1 MGEYTFSLLDIDYVL
16 EEKKPVI
23 RIFGRTDKGQSIVA
37 FDRGFEPY
45 FYAYSKEPEKTAE
58 RLKELKKEEFVIEK
72 VKIEKK
78 LLNGKEVKILKV
90 VMQSPTEV
98 PSAREAVKHVR
109 GVEGVYEAD
118 ILFARRYLFDN
129 GLMPMVMISAK
140 GKIVSDAE
148 IKKNYKAEILID
160 LEERPKNTDKTL
172 SDLNVMS
179 FDIEVYNPKGAPDQ
193 KIDYIT
199 MLSLKDGKIEKLIST
214 KTSKEPSNKIEKVSS
229 EAEIIKKFAEIVNE
243 RDVDILV
250 GYNSDQFD
258 LEYIR
263 NRMER
268 VKYEVVLGRTEDP
281 LKFKKKG
288 LFTAVQTI
296 GRVHIDLF
304 HYASYILRG
313 ALGGISSRTLENVA
327 QTFLGEG
334 KKEIDWKVMWKYW
347 DEGDEKLDQLFEYA
361 LHDSVLTW
369 KLANVFLPKVYEIAK
384 LVKIPVFDA
393 IRTSYGQ
400 LVENYLI
407 WNAHERN
414 EIAPNRPDEE
424 ERDARYE
431 LGAIEGAYVKEPK
444 KGMYENIALLD
455 FRSLYPT
462 IIISHNIDPSTINC
476 DCCKGIAEPVPETK
490 NWFCKKR
497 RGLIPDVL
505 EKIIDRRVKVKEHM
519 KKLDK
524 NSEEYKELDNEQYA
538 LKILANSAYGYLA
551 YRNARWYSRSSASS
565 VTALGRM
572 YIKKI
577 MDVAENEKLEVIY
590 GDTDSLFAIS
600 KEGPIEDRIKNFLKK
615 INSELPRAMELE
627 LEGIYKR
634 GIFVSKKRYA
644 LADKNGKTTVK
655 GLEFVRRDWSQLAK
669 DTQKKVLE
677 ALLDKGSSEKAFEI
691 VREVINRLKE
701 GRVTKEDL
709 VVYTAL
715 TRPLEKY
722 EVTAPHIAVAKI
734 LKKKGEDIKT
744 GSSIGYII
752 IKGEGK
758 ISERARPVDEVDF
771 KKYDKDYYIEHEII
785 PAVSRVMEALGY
797 EEGALLGKKQFKL
810 THF

>member
-16 EEKKPVI
+16 EEKKPAI

-45 FYAYSKEPEKTAE
+45 FYVSAKEPEKTAE
-58 RLKELKKEEFVIEK
+58 KLKELKKEEFVIEK
-72 VKIEKK
+72 VLAEKK
-78 LLNGKEVKILKV
+78 LLNGKETKILKV
-90 VMQSPTEV
+90 VMRSPSEV
-98 PSAREAVKHVR
+98 PAARDAVKHVH
-109 GVEGVYEAD
+109 GVENVYEAD

-129 GLMPMVMISAK
+129 GLMPMGMISAK
-140 GKIVSDAE
+140 GELVADNE
-148 IKKNYKAEILID
+148 IKKTYKADIIVD
-160 LEERPKNTDKTL
+160 LKETPRNVDKPL
-172 SDLNVMS
+172 PELNVMS
-179 FDIEVYNPKGAPDQ
+179 FDIEVYNPKGAPDS

-214 KTSKEPSNKIEKVSS
+214 KTSKKLNDKIEKVSS
-229 EAEIIKKFAEIVNE
+229 EAEIIKKFSEIVNAQ
-243 RDVDILV
+243 DVDVLV

-268 VKYEVVLGRTEDP
+268 AKYEVVLGRTNDT

-288 LFTAVQTI
+288 LFTAVQTV

-313 ALGGISSRTLENVA
+313 ALGGISSRTLENVS

-334 KKEIDWKVMWKYW
+334 KKEVDWKVMWKYW
-347 DEGDEKLDQLFEYA
+347 DEGGETLDKLFEYA

-369 KLANVFLPKVYEIAK
+369 KLANIFLPKVYEIAK
-384 LVKIPVFDA
+384 IVKIPVFDA

-400 LVENYLI
+400 LVENYLM

-414 EIAPNRPDEE
+414 EIAPNRPEEE
-424 ERDARYE
+424 EREARYE

-444 KGMYENIALLD
+444 KGMHENIALLD

-476 DCCKGIAEPVPETK
+476 DCCKGIAEPVSETG

-497 RGLIPDVL
+497 RGLIPSVL
-505 EKIIDRRVKVKEHM
+505 EKIIERRVKIKGKM
-519 KKLDK
+519 KTLDK
-524 NSEEYKELDNEQYA
+524 TAEEYKELDNEQYA

-551 YRNARWYSRSSASS
+551 YRNARWYSRSAARS

-600 KEGPIEDRIKNFLKK
+600 KEGPIEERIKTFMKK
-615 INSELPRAMELE
+615 VNSELPGVMELE

-669 DTQKKVLE
+669 ETQKRVLE
-677 ALLDKGSSEKAFEI
+677 ALLDKGSPEKAFEI
-691 VREVINRLKE
+691 VREVVNRLKE
-701 GRVTKEDL
+701 GRVTKEEL
-709 VVYTAL
+709 VVYTEL

-722 EVTAPHIAVAKI
+722 EVTAPHIAVAKM
-734 LKKKGEDIKT
+734 LKKKGEDMKT

-758 ISERARPVDEVDF
+758 ISERARHIDEVDF

-797 EEGALLGKKQFKL
+797 QEGDLLGKKQFKL